1 MTIQSVRG
9 MPDIL
14 PEQSGGWLFLE
25 QTVAA
30 LFSSYGLVQVR
41 TPVVEET
48 RLFARAVGDVTDI
61 VEKEMYSFDD
71 RSGESLTLRPELT
84 AGVVRAVIEHGML
97 HNQTQRLWYQGPAF
111 RYERPQK
118 GRYRQFHQIGVECF
132 GFADSTIEAE
142 LIELTDH
149 LWRALGIRDALDLE
163 INSIGSVSAR
173 ESYKTALVAF
183 LHSHFD
189 SLDEESQSRLERN
202 PLRILDTKNSSTQAL
217 LANAPALEDYLTK
230 EDSAH
235 FEALC
240 LSLDQAG
247 IRYRKNPRLVRGLDY
262 YGRTVFEWM
271 TDSLGAQGTVCGGG
285 RYDGLVQHLG
295 GRATPGVGFALGM
308 ERVVLLMETL
318 GVIPAQM
325 QTQTDIYLMMQN
337 AESESTMRS
346 LAREIRFQIPGLRVM
361 THIGGG
367 SLKSQ
372 LKKADKSG
380 ADIGLIIG
388 EDELKTRSVVY
399 KPLRGGDQETL
410 PNEEVVKR
418 LKLLRDM

>member
-230 EDSAH
+230 EDSTH

-271 TDSLGAQGTVCGGG
+271 THSLGAQGTVCGGG

-325 QTQTDIYLMMQN
+325 QTQADIYLMIQN
-337 AESESTMRS
+337 VQSESTMRS

-388 EDELKTRSVVY
+388 EDELKTKSVVY

>member
-1 MTIQSVRG
+1 

-337 AESESTMRS
+337 VESESTMRS
-346 LAREIRFQIPGLRVM
+346 LARQIRFQIPGLRVM

-410 PNEEVVKR
+410 PSEEVVKR